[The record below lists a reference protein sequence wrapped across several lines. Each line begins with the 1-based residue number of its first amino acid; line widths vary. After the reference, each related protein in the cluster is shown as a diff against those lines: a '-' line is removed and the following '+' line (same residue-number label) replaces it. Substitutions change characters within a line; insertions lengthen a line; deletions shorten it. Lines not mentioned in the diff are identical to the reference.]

1 MPGMRPDQAK
11 GPYVGPSGAG
21 GGTILVPTVVPTWV
35 PCIEFD
41 YTQFN
46 GTAAL
51 IKSNT
56 LFTLLLRQTIE
67 GIVIKTKT
75 AFVGAGITSLDF
87 SLGISGNLAKYLS
100 PYNGLAAVSA
110 TNFGTSDTLQLE
122 NFTASTAILISVISV
137 GANLTALTAG
147 VGCVYIKTAQLLV
160 P

>member
-1 MPGMRPDQAK
+1 MMRPGMAK
-11 GPYVGPSGAG
+11 GPSLYPVIKG
-21 GGTILVPTVVPTWV
+21 GGTITVPTTVPTWV

-51 IKSNT
+51 TKSNT
-56 LFTLLLRQTIE
+56 LFTLLARQTIE

-75 AFVGAGITSLDF
+75 AWVGTAITSLDF
-87 SLGISGNLAKYLS
+87 SIGIAGNLAKYLS
-100 PYNGLAAVSA
+100 PYDGLAAVSA
-110 TNFGTSDTLQLE
+110 TNFGTADTFQLE
-122 NFTASTAILISVISV
+122 NFTASTSILISVIAV

-147 VGCVYIKTAQLLV
+147 VGCVYIKTAQLLA